1 MGKIFNKGLDKDDQK
16 EGLFIRLKNIEN
28 VKKKQHQNN
37 NIESKPLNVF
47 DYLKSS
53 SQEAKDLMDEI
64 KDAKMTSTMVN
75 YFLFVIIRKD
85 LTLTPLINH

>member
-1 MGKIFNKGLDKDDQK
+1 M
-16 EGLFIRLKNIEN
+16 LK
-28 VKKKQHQNN
+28 KQQHQNN

-47 DYLKSS
+47 DYLNSL

-64 KDAKMTSTMVN
+64 KDAKDDIDDGK
-75 YFLFVIIRKD
+75 LVIIRKD

>member
-1 MGKIFNKGLDKDDQK
+1 M
-16 EGLFIRLKNIEN
+16 LK
-28 VKKKQHQNN
+28 KQQHQNN